1 MLGGAAANGAV
12 RLDNAGPRGGGRH
25 CVGQREQRLRYL
37 LAPLTQV
44 VAELSAAGGAEVR
57 PVRLKLVHQVRQHVL
72 HRVVKVLRGKAG
84 HRLVGKLDRRPGD
97 PRLGGDLLVDQRVTI
112 GEHGRPG
119 ARGEQGLLKR
129 GCRMDAISS
138 LRPVAGWIRARTE
151 MRRPSL
157 DGEHPV
163 RVYRR
168 RSAEFMA
175 GRQL

>member
-1 MLGGAAANGAV
+1 MNPSSGRVPLHKVTDLRERGLDVLGGAAANGAV
-12 RLDNAGPRGGGRH
+12 RLDNGGPRRGGRH

-37 LAPLTQV
+37 LAPLTQ
-44 VAELSAAGGAEVR
+44 
-57 PVRLKLVHQVRQHVL
+57 
-72 HRVVKVLRGKAG
+72 VVKVLRGKAG

-129 GCRMDAISS
+129 GCHMDAISS